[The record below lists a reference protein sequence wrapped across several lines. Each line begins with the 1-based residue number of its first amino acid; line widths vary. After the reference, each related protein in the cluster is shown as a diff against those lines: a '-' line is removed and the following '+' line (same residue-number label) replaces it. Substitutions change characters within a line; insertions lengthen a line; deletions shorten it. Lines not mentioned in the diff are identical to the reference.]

1 MALQLKVCRDRPQLS
16 LMDNTYPITSNNFQF
31 THLRCCI
38 PAGTCTKVA
47 SLCAA
52 AEIWRKSGK
61 SEKFT
66 EDQKHMY
73 FFCCRNNLTVC
84 FKIHTKVSNISSDKF
99 ILINYNDQSFTTGL
113 WVL

>member
-1 MALQLKVCRDRPQLS
+1 
-16 LMDNTYPITSNNFQF
+16 MDNTYPITSNNFQF

-47 SLCAA
+47 ILCAA

-66 EDQKHMY
+66 EDQKQ
-73 FFCCRNNLTVC
+73 
-84 FKIHTKVSNISSDKF
+84 VSNISSDKF
-99 ILINYNDQSFTTGL
+99 ILINYNDQFHYRPVGFADIL
-113 WVL
+113 FEYIEHGIPFLFLVLRTS